1 MKDRILHTMR
11 LEGRVKESGD
21 GGVFGRLPKGD
32 KPPKTWVWKQS
43 PQILQLLLPVVQFSA
58 YTLMVGLFCAKN
70 VCDGE
75 GSNPGSRGPHAD
87 SCGESYGLVEI
98 FALFH

>member
-1 MKDRILHTMR
+1 MNPRVPYLYSMKDRILHTMR

-43 PQILQLLLPVVQFSA
+43 PQILHLLLPVVQFNCSFVH
-58 YTLMVGLFCAKN
+58 T
-70 VCDGE
+70 
-75 GSNPGSRGPHAD
+75 S
-87 SCGESYGLVEI
+87 
-98 FALFH
+98 

>member
-1 MKDRILHTMR
+1 
-11 LEGRVKESGD
+11 
-21 GGVFGRLPKGD
+21 
-32 KPPKTWVWKQS
+32 
-43 PQILQLLLPVVQFSA
+43 
-58 YTLMVGLFCAKN
+58 MVGLFCAKN

-75 GSNPGSRGPHAD
+75 GSNPGSCGPHAD